1 MKIGIHAKAAFKY
14 ERTGIEEYVYQVIK
28 HLAML
33 DESKQHSFV
42 LYAPF
47 FSKNHFF
54 LPEHFTVEKL
64 YAPFLGLGTEARLS
78 LKMLF
83 NPPDMLF
90 MPANFLPRFHPR
102 NNAVTI
108 HGLEFEY
115 YPEAY
120 SADHVRYLKKHT
132 ARAVAKART
141 IIATSNATKKD
152 LIKFYNADPQKINV
166 IYHGVNSQ
174 IAYYHKY
181 PPIDEKY
188 ILFIGRLEKKKNI
201 VNIVRS
207 FGILKEKFKIPH
219 KLVLVGRQGF
229 GFDEIMRAIDESR
242 YKQDIVQTG
251 YISHEEKES
260 FFKHADVFVFPSFY
274 QGFGMPILESQLR
287 QVPLVTSNIASMAEV
302 SGEGAL
308 HVDPHS
314 IEEITDAIFRIIS
327 DTDLRNQ
334 LVKKGLANVQQY
346 SWFRCAKETL
356 AVLTSQ

>member
-33 DESKQHSFV
+33 DESKQHSFA
-42 LYAPF
+42 LYTSY
-47 FSKNHFF
+47 FSKNSFF
-54 LPEHFTVEKL
+54 LPGHFKVEKL
-64 YAPFLGLGTEARLS
+64 YAPFLGMETRLS
-78 LKMLF
+78 LKMF
-83 NPPDMLF
+83 FSPPDVLF
-90 MPANFLPRFHPR
+90 MPANFLPAIYPR
-102 NNAVTI
+102 NNVVTI

-120 SADHVRYLKKHT
+120 ASDHLRYLKTHT
-132 ARAVAKART
+132 ARAVAKAKT
-141 IIATSNATKKD
+141 IIATSASTKKD
-152 LIKFYNADPQKINV
+152 LIKFYNADPQKIR
-166 IYHGVNSQ
+166 IIHHGVNSQ
-174 IAYYHKY
+174 IAYHHKY

-188 ILFIGRLEKKKNI
+188 ILFIGRLEKKKN
-201 VNIVRS
+201 VANIVRS
-207 FGILKEKFKIPH
+207 FGVLKEKYKIPH
-219 KLVLVGRQGF
+219 KLVLVGRPGF
-229 GFDEIMRAIDESR
+229 GFDEIGRAIDESR

-287 QVPLVTSNIASMAEV
+287 QVPLVTSNISSMAEV
-302 SGEGAL
+302 AGDGAL

-314 IEEITDAIFRIIS
+314 IEEITEATYRIIS
-327 DTDLRNQ
+327 DKNLRKQ
-334 LVKKGLANVQQY
+334 LVEKGLENVRQY

-356 AVLTSQ
+356 DVLTSQ